1 MANIKCNVSTC
12 KYNKDSECCAE
23 SVMVNSIRPGC
34 TSKEGT
40 YCDAYEKKDDFG
52 KCITT
57 DGRSCWD

>member
-12 KYNKDSECCAE
+12 KNNKDNECRAE
-23 SVMVNSIRPGC
+23 SVMVNAIRPGC

-40 YCDAYEKKDDFG
+40 YCDAYERRDDGG

>member
-1 MANIKCNVSTC
+1 
-12 KYNKDSECCAE
+12 
-23 SVMVNSIRPGC
+23 MVNAIRPGC

-40 YCDAYEKKDDFG
+40 YCDAYERRDDGG